1 VTAGWSRRS
10 TRSAAGGGAEPVAAA
25 SLGEVDR
32 ARDRPAGPRPAGL
45 VCQPDRARHRRLRSD
60 ALLPRISARRRGA
73 AHCADAGAPLARC
86 ARGRRSV
93 CRRVRSYAHT
103 VRSSAGAVEGRQ
115 RRRGRLAYEGRVGA
129 YWLLLGPGVEHRRS
143 DYDLDRAVAWGM
155 TLDDQALS
163 AQTGPPHVLA
173 AGCRSEQYAQP
184 RDAPDCP
191 LPVDAHI
198 NSPAA
203 PIGW

>member
-10 TRSAAGGGAEPVAAA
+10 TRSPRAAGQNQSPRRPWARWTAHAI
-25 SLGEVDR
+25 DR
-32 ARDRPAGPRPAGL
+32 RDRDLLASCVSRIVLDIDGFGPTLFCHGSPRDDEEPLTALTPERRWRAALEDVGQSVV
-45 VCQPDRARHRRLRSD
+45 VCGHTHIQFDRQLG
-60 ALLPRISARRRGA
+60 PW
-73 AHCADAGAPLARC
+73 
-86 ARGRRSV
+86 
-93 CRRVRSYAHT
+93 RV
-103 VRSSAGAVEGRQ
+103 VNAGAVG
-115 RRRGRLAYEGRVGA
+115 LPYEGRVGA